1 MKRHLKSTKLIK
13 KYHLE
18 EKVKEIYS
26 NLCLEKYG
34 KCPSTTD
41 LELEFEAKK
50 QALRGT
56 LIEIQ
61 DELSELNKAKSTHI
75 CKDYNYDGISTKN
88 LNSELIEEICQDCVH
103 YEEHL
108 ERLSKEIIELERYDE
123 IIKHDYEILTS
134 KSN

>member
-1 MKRHLKSTKLIK
+1 MKRQLKSTKLVK

-34 KCPSTTD
+34 KCPPTMD
-41 LELEFEAKK
+41 LKLEFEAKK
-50 QALRGT
+50 QALHGA

-61 DELSELNKAKSTHI
+61 NKLLELNKAKSNHI
-75 CKDYNYDGISTKN
+75 CKDYDYDGISTEN

-123 IIKHDYEILTS
+123 IIKHDYEILIS
-134 KSN
+134 KS